1 MQVPAGPAETISKD
15 SLMIW
20 LTIQEDV
27 GGLRKKSESDDMDL
41 EVGDMDVPE
50 IEIPDINLE
59 ADFDV
64 PDVDFNVSDI

>member
-1 MQVPAGPAETISKD
+1 MF
-15 SLMIW
+15 
-20 LTIQEDV
+20 QEDF
-27 GGLRKKSESDDMDL
+27 GGSRKKSESEDIDL

-64 PDVDFNVSDI
+64 ADVDFNVPDI

>member
-1 MQVPAGPAETISKD
+1 MLCQSK
-15 SLMIW
+15 LF
-20 LTIQEDV
+20 QEASGV
-27 GGLRKKSESDDMDL
+27 FRKKSESDEVDL
-41 EVGDMDVPE
+41 EVGDMEVPE

>member
-20 LTIQEDV
+20 LTIQEDA

-64 PDVDFNVSDI
+64 PDVDLNVSDI